1 MTLTDMTVRIV
12 RRQRGAT
19 MLLTASFMLIVVLF
33 LALVLDTGRLYME
46 KRRVQ
51 RLADLAALDVA
62 NRGTL
67 CGSSLA
73 SDLLPIAQASVTRNG
88 YVGNL
93 TGSQVQ
99 TGYVTTSNGM
109 RGFQPSSSTVDAVKV
124 TITRTVPSSLFAG
137 GLFGQQVT
145 LSANAVAQRSLQAAI
160 TTGTNLLTLN
170 SASSPL
176 LNPLITGLF
185 GKSANINLSA
195 VSYQGIANLGITLK
209 DLLGVQGLNLLTAD
223 LSVGGINQALATQVT
238 LAQVINASVGLIG
251 NKSGTLSAQLGPLTT
266 GIKNVSLKLS
276 DIVQVNSSQSLNTQ
290 VNLADIIMA
299 SAYAANGSNALSI
312 TPAISIPGL
321 TNIGMT
327 LKVIQ
332 PPQTAY
338 GRPGLNASNQPYT
351 QAKTGQIKLLTTAS
365 LNLLGLATLNIGV
378 GAGVADGVLWFK
390 SGQCQTL
397 SNPYNI
403 TLNGNTA
410 ALVLGVGDPVWMAAN
425 DSWKDDSSVLNSHPA
440 SVNILGG
447 LAQVTLAATLPR
459 AIASAKDST
468 YTVNSRSTDLPMTQ
482 TITSGLSSLANSVA
496 SLNFTANVNLLGMTC
511 PNIQDP
517 TCLLVPTVSAVL
529 ALVQPLVSL
538 LVSNLLDPLLT
549 LLGINISSMQA
560 TLVSISD
567 QGAQLVN

>member
-1 MTLTDMTVRIV
+1 MTDR
-12 RRQRGAT
+12 RHQRQRGAT
-19 MLLTASFMLIVVLF
+19 LLLTLSFLMIVVLF

-46 KRRVQ
+46 KRRIQ
-51 RLADLAALDVA
+51 RLADIAALDVA

-73 SDLLPIAQASVTRNG
+73 SDLLPIAQASLARNG
-88 YVGNL
+88 YVGTL
-93 TGSQVQ
+93 PASQVQ
-99 TGYVTTSNGM
+99 TGYVTTTSGL
-109 RGFQPSSSTVDAVKV
+109 RGFQPSTSSVDAVKV
-124 TITRTVPSSLFAG
+124 TVSRTVPSSLFAG
-137 GLFGQQVT
+137 GIFGQQVT
-145 LSANAVAQRSLQAAI
+145 MSADAVAQRSLQAAI

-170 SASSPL
+170 TASSPL

-223 LSVGGINQALATQVT
+223 LSVGGINQALSTQVT

-276 DIVQVNSSQSLNTQ
+276 DIVQVNSSQSLNAQ

-299 SAYAANGSNALSI
+299 AAYAANGNNALSI

-321 TNIGMT
+321 TNIGLT

-338 GRPGLNASNQPYT
+338 GRPGLNGSNQPYT
-351 QAKTGQIKLLTTAS
+351 QAKTGQIKLLSTAS

-378 GAGVADGVLWFK
+378 GAGVADGALWFK

-397 SNPYNI
+397 SNPYSI
-403 TLNGNTA
+403 VLNGNTA
-410 ALVLGVGDPVWMAAN
+410 ALVLGVGDPTWMAAN

-440 SVNILGG
+440 SVSILGG
-447 LAQVTLAATLPR
+447 LVQVTLAATLPR
-459 AIASAKDST
+459 AAASARDAT
-468 YTVNSRSTDLPMTQ
+468 YTVNNRTTDLPMTQ
-482 TITSGLSSLANSVA
+482 TITSGLSSLANSLG
-496 SLNFTANVNLLGMTC
+496 SLGFSANVNLLGMTC
-511 PNIQDP
+511 PDILNP

-529 ALVQPLVSL
+529 GLVQPLVSL
-538 LVSNLLDPLLT
+538 LVSTLLDPLLT
-549 LLGINISSMQA
+549 LLGINLNSMQA
-560 TLVSISD
+560 SLVSISD